1 VQTFWDWFIGEAGA
15 AWIALLFTTGWA
27 LYERLRRERP
37 PKVVIQE
44 AFKAKTL
51 ELAHRSNVIT
61 TLFTDA
67 EGEQHP
73 IDKLVEVVFFIYN
86 DGSRD
91 ILDSIELV
99 LNLGEEGDK
108 GLWRLFLED
117 IKCTSEKAFDHEG
130 FCTGVRIKIPYL
142 NSFPNHKHYTK
153 ALLISDRELTPK
165 LSQGIGKGWS
175 ARLVP
180 LQKIERMERL
190 LERILN
196 NSLLVIA
203 LAGLAGTFYASERL
217 GIVSLAQG
225 KPVIELWWGVV
236 LAIGIWVA
244 LILGLAGLA
253 FLLKV
258 PILRQLSGGRDLL
271 EFCESGSL
279 IFGGTM
285 PEMSFWMQV
294 ESVESGQVDH

>member
-1 VQTFWDWFIGEAGA
+1 
-15 AWIALLFTTGWA
+15 
-27 LYERLRRERP
+27 
-37 PKVVIQE
+37 
-44 AFKAKTL
+44 
-51 ELAHRSNVIT
+51 
-61 TLFTDA
+61 
-67 EGEQHP
+67 
-73 IDKLVEVVFFIYN
+73 
-86 DGSRD
+86 
-91 ILDSIELV
+91 
-99 LNLGEEGDK
+99 
-108 GLWRLFLED
+108 
-117 IKCTSEKAFDHEG
+117 
-130 FCTGVRIKIPYL
+130 
-142 NSFPNHKHYTK
+142 
-153 ALLISDRELTPK
+153 
-165 LSQGIGKGWS
+165 
-175 ARLVP
+175 
-180 LQKIERMERL
+180 M

-253 FLLKV
+253 FLLRV
-258 PILRQLSGGRDLL
+258 PILRQFSGGRDLL